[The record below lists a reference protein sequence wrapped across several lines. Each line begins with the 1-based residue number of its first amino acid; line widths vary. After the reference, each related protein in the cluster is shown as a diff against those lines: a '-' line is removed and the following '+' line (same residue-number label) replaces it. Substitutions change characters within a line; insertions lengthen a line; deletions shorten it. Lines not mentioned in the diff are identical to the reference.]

1 MCSVQ
6 RVCQIRVFYLAWKV
20 SDDFPQEVIDNAMKK
35 KNQQRGEDSSWD
47 KEKRIFLIE
56 TWKHM

>member
-35 KNQQRGEDSSWD
+35 KISRE
-47 KEKRIFLIE
+47 EKIAVGIRRREFSL
-56 TWKHM
+56 